1 MPSVRAAETIDG
13 ETPGAILVAW
23 PHRFL
28 AFTTSKRHIASELLK
43 QTDRSDPYS
52 KTTAPE

>member
-23 PHRFL
+23 PHRFF